1 MKYNNRQFGIT
12 LTEMVVVVAIV
23 AMLVTFGLPAI
34 CGLLS
39 SFETQS
45 GAKTMISAALASARA
60 IAAKEQRY
68 AGVRFQMDSNGDQ
81 YMIFVIHDFNKTGL
95 NPGFRAVE
103 GVKPV
108 KLPETTGVMDLTV
121 RVNHDTHWTDAED
134 LTEEPVKVNY
144 LDDANPMNIGIDGK
158 NRNITDMCTF
168 TVVFSPGGRL
178 VCRDVRVRNQDGIYQ
193 PDNTNPSKISM
204 DAVFNSPV
212 NIETRNV
219 GMFIQDDYAELG
231 LGAELSRSS
240 FVIYDKAQFD
250 KMDAAGRYNYLKSL
264 EVVYINPYTGTII
277 NNTQ

>member
-1 MKYNNRQFGIT
+1 
-12 LTEMVVVVAIV
+12 
-23 AMLVTFGLPAI
+23 
-34 CGLLS
+34 
-39 SFETQS
+39 
-45 GAKTMISAALASARA
+45 
-60 IAAKEQRY
+60 
-68 AGVRFQMDSNGDQ
+68 
-81 YMIFVIHDFNKTGL
+81 
-95 NPGFRAVE
+95 
-103 GVKPV
+103 
-108 KLPETTGVMDLTV
+108 MDLTV

-134 LTEEPVKVNY
+134 LTEEPVKMNY

-264 EVVYINPYTGTII
+264 EVLYINPYKVTII
-277 NNTQ
+277 NNPQ